1 MYESACKII
10 LCGAC
15 SPLPPPKTFMF
26 GVSKTVSA
34 SPSSLSD
41 LYMIIIHSMAPV
53 NVFSLL
59 FFIFSLWFCNL
70 ICFFFLHSSFFF
82 FCQSYLNLFEME
94 NLAKF
99 CMIKH
104 KTNVRMFSDYA
115 RRSLRENK
123 NKIPRSTAKQVSG
136 KDKKKSYMSKKKT
149 IAPLNP

>member
-1 MYESACKII
+1 
-10 LCGAC
+10 
-15 SPLPPPKTFMF
+15 
-26 GVSKTVSA
+26 
-34 SPSSLSD
+34 
-41 LYMIIIHSMAPV
+41 
-53 NVFSLL
+53 
-59 FFIFSLWFCNL
+59 
-70 ICFFFLHSSFFF
+70 
-82 FCQSYLNLFEME
+82 ME